1 MKIYTVGV
9 NEAGQ
14 RLDKY
19 LFKLLKNAPSN
30 LLYKQLRCKNITLNR
45 AKAKGNEILKS
56 GDEVR
61 VFMADETI
69 AKFAGE
75 SAAVRGFGAD
85 ASFLKAVYEDENII
99 LADKPAGVLSQKA
112 SPKDVSM
119 NEYLISY
126 LSANGMSGDGLR
138 TFTPAFCN
146 RLDRNTSGLIVGGKS
161 LAGLQGVSD
170 IIKNR
175 SLEKYYLAAVCGV
188 IKDSGRIEGWLLKDG
203 RTNKV
208 TVKSREFEGSSRIVT
223 EYEPISRNGGLTLL
237 KLKLVTGKTHQ
248 LRAHLA
254 SIGHPILGDPKYGDR
269 RINSEFKA
277 DRQLLHSYEVIF
289 PKMEGELSYLSGKSF
304 RTEIPEIF
312 TKLFDIKESPVRR
325 KEESPVRRKV
335 PRGNVSAS
343 REC

>member
-1 MKIYTVGV
+1 MKIYTIGA

-14 RLDKY
+14 RFDKY

-30 LLYKQLRCKNITLNR
+30 LLYKQLRCKNITLNQCR
-45 AKAKGNEILKS
+45 AKGSEILKY

-61 VFMADETI
+61 VFMSDETI

-75 SAAVRGFGAD
+75 STAKKGDCAD
-85 ASFLKAVYEDENII
+85 ASFLRVVYEDENII

-112 SPKDVSM
+112 SPNDVSM

-126 LSANGMSGDGLR
+126 LSANGMSEDGLR

-146 RLDRNTSGLIVGGKS
+146 RLDRNTSGLIIGGKS

-170 IIKNR
+170 IIRNR

-188 IKDSGRIEGWLLKDG
+188 IKESGRIEGWLLKDG

-208 TVKSREFEGSSRIVT
+208 TVKSREFAGSSRIVT
-223 EYEPISRNGGLTLL
+223 EYEPISHNGGLTLL
-237 KLKLVTGKTHQ
+237 RLKLVTGKTHQ

-254 SIGHPILGDPKYGDR
+254 SIGHPILGDAKYGDR
-269 RINSEFKA
+269 SLNCEFKA

-289 PKMEGELSYLSGKSF
+289 PKMEGALSYLSEKSF
-304 RTEIPEIF
+304 RAEIPKELLR
-312 TKLFDIKESPVRR
+312 LFD
-325 KEESPVRRKV
+325 
-335 PRGNVSAS
+335 
-343 REC
+343 

>member
-1 MKIYTVGV
+1 MKIYTIGA

-14 RLDKY
+14 RFDKY

-30 LLYKQLRCKNITLNR
+30 LLYKQLRCKNITLNQG
-45 AKAKGNEILKS
+45 KAKGSEILKY

-61 VFMADETI
+61 VFMSDETI

-75 SAAVRGFGAD
+75 SAAKNGVCAD
-85 ASFLKAVYEDENII
+85 ASFLRVVYEDENII

-112 SPKDVSM
+112 SPNDISM

-138 TFTPAFCN
+138 AFTPAFCN
-146 RLDRNTSGLIVGGKS
+146 RLDRNTSGLIIGGKS

-170 IIKNR
+170 IIRNR

-188 IKDSGRIEGWLLKDG
+188 IKESGRIEGWLLKDG

-208 TVKSREFEGSSRIVT
+208 TVKSREFAGGSRIIT
-223 EYEPISRNGGLTLL
+223 EYEPISHNGGLTLL
-237 KLKLVTGKTHQ
+237 RLKLVTGKTHQ

-254 SIGHPILGDPKYGDR
+254 SIGHPILGDAKYGDR
-269 RINSEFKA
+269 RLNCEFKA

-289 PKMEGELSYLSGKSF
+289 PKMEGALSYLSGKSF
-304 RTEIPEIF
+304 RTEIPKELLR
-312 TKLFDIKESPVRR
+312 LFD
-325 KEESPVRRKV
+325 
-335 PRGNVSAS
+335 
-343 REC
+343 